1 MNSIPDEELKKLQ
14 VFNAM
19 MVKGLSD
26 LVATQ
31 NISLERLELL
41 GNKTEEII
49 SQLSF
54 WIERENY
61 DRFYSELAMHMVW
74 VMDNFKQDLK
84 KLKNKDV

>member
-26 LVATQ
+26 LVTTK
-31 NISLERLELL
+31 NIPLERLELL

-54 WIERENY
+54 WIERGNY

>member
-1 MNSIPDEELKKLQ
+1 MSSIPDEELKNLLI
-14 VFNAM
+14 FNSM
-19 MVKGLSD
+19 MVKGLTD
-26 LVATQ
+26 LVATKK
-31 NISLERLELL
+31 IPLERLELL

-54 WIERENY
+54 WIERKNY
-61 DRFYSELAMHMVW
+61 QRFYIELSMHMAW